1 MADTEEDLLRAA
13 ALENVKATLA
23 ARQRAEQALE
33 QRTQELARSLSL
45 VRATLESSADGIVVT
60 DQGTITDFNNRYLEM
75 WAIERELVD
84 TKDHRRVLQDISG
97 HFKDPRQFLDRVEE
111 IYATSPPETFDVL
124 ELKDGRTF
132 ERYTKTQIVDG
143 REVGRVWS
151 FRDITARKRTEEALR
166 EETRILEILNETGTA
181 LASELDLQSLLQT
194 VTDAATQLTGAQFGA
209 FFYNSTDENGDA
221 YMLYTLS
228 GAPREAFQDFGHPRA
243 TPLFGPTFRGEAP
256 IRLDDVLKDPR
267 YGQMPPHH
275 GMPRGHLPVRS
286 YLAVPVISRNAD
298 VIGGLVLRP
307 CGTRPVYREERAA
320 RRRDRGAG
328 RNRS

>member
-1 MADTEEDLLRAA
+1 M
-13 ALENVKATLA
+13 
-23 ARQRAEQALE
+23 
-33 QRTQELARSLSL
+33 
-45 VRATLESSADGIVVT
+45 
-60 DQGTITDFNNRYLEM
+60 
-75 WAIERELVD
+75 
-84 TKDHRRVLQDISG
+84 
-97 HFKDPRQFLDRVEE
+97 
-111 IYATSPPETFDVL
+111 
-124 ELKDGRTF
+124 
-132 ERYTKTQIVDG
+132 
-143 REVGRVWS
+143 GRVWS

-166 EETRILEILNETGTA
+166 EESRILEILNETGAA

-256 IRLDDVLKDPR
+256 IRLDDVLKDPW

-298 VIGGLVLRP
+298 VIGGLFFGHAEPGRFTERSQRLVVAIAAEAAIAVDNARLL
-307 CGTRPVYREERAA
+307 ESERAA
-320 RRRDRGAG
+320 APRRNA
-328 RNRS
+328 